1 MHRAPRPGRGR
12 EVREDM
18 RLPLFGDQRER
29 PGRRHRSVPR
39 VHKRRKTRPWVIVG
53 AGALLASAVGVVSAW
68 PALAEPP
75 TGDIRGDSHESVTD
89 SYIVVFKDKVPENG
103 TNSRADS
110 LARKYG
116 GHVGHRYQR
125 SLRGFEVSLTEQHAE
140 QLAADSD
147 VAYVQRNAVFQA
159 SDTQL
164 APPSWGLDRI
174 DQRAEPLDHSFTF
187 LSTAAGVHAYV
198 IDTGVRATHK
208 DFGGRVT
215 SGVDT
220 IDNDNDASDCNG
232 HGTHVAGTLGGSTFG
247 VAKGVQLVS
256 VRVLNCGGSGTTASV
271 VAGIEWV
278 TEHAIKPAVAN
289 LSLGGT
295 GDAAV
300 DAAVAESIA
309 SGVTYGVAAGNGARD
324 ACTVSPAR
332 VPAAITVGATD
343 PTDARASFS
352 NSGRCVDVYA
362 PGTAIT
368 SAWNASDTATNTV
381 SGTSMAA
388 PEVTG
393 DAALILAAN
402 PTWTPQQVRDKL
414 VADATAVAAGPLLFV
429 VNPPPPVN
437 GFSVT
442 APASTQVAA
451 GSTTTLTVR
460 TAVTSGVAQP
470 VGLRVVGL
478 PAGASAAP
486 ATPSVTAGGSD
497 AITIST
503 TNATQVGSYPLT
515 VTGTAGAVRHA
526 AKVTLTV
533 TAGPCTASSNATTP
547 VPDAGIAVYGSAT
560 ITGCGRIASST
571 ARVTVHVTHSYRGD
585 LIVDLVSPG
594 GTSYRLKDSST
605 TDGTANVDTTYTVN
619 LSTEAADGTWRLRVQ
634 DVFLGDTGTL
644 DSWALSV

>member
-1 MHRAPRPGRGR
+1 MIIGG
-12 EVREDM
+12 
-18 RLPLFGDQRER
+18 
-29 PGRRHRSVPR
+29 
-39 VHKRRKTRPWVIVG
+39 G
-53 AGALLASAVGVVSAW
+53 AVMATAVGVASAW

-75 TGDIRGDSHESVTD
+75 TGDIRGDSHEAVTD
-89 SYIVVFKDKVPENG
+89 SYIVVFKDDVTAGGADSK
-103 TNSRADS
+103 ADS
-110 LARKYG
+110 LARKYH
-116 GHVGHRYQR
+116 GHVGYRYQHT
-125 SLRGFEVSLTEQHAE
+125 LRGFEVSLSEQHAR
-140 QLAADSD
+140 QLAANSD
-147 VAYVQRNAVFQA
+147 VAYVQHNAVFRTN
-159 SDTQL
+159 DTQT

-174 DQRAEPLDHSFTF
+174 DQRAEPIDHSFTYP
-187 LSTAAGVHAYV
+187 STAATVHAYV
-198 IDTGVRATHK
+198 IDTGIRATHQ

-215 SGVDT
+215 TGVDT
-220 IDNDNDASDCNG
+220 VDNDNDASDCNG
-232 HGTHVAGTLGGSTFG
+232 HGTHVAATLGGSTYG

-300 DAAVAESIA
+300 DAAVADSIA
-309 SGVTYGVAAGNGARD
+309 SGVTYSVAAGNGARD

-343 PTDARASFS
+343 TADARASFS
-352 NSGRCVDVYA
+352 NSGSCVDVYA
-362 PGTAIT
+362 PGVAIT
-368 SAWNASDTATNTV
+368 SAWNSSDSATNTA

-414 VADATAVAAGPLLFV
+414 VADATPVPAGPLLYV
-429 VNPPPPVN
+429 VNPPPPSN
-437 GFSVT
+437 GFSVAAPST
-442 APASTQVAA
+442 AQVPA
-451 GSTTTLTVR
+451 GSTASLTVR

-470 VGLRVVGL
+470 VRLQVAGL
-478 PAGASAAP
+478 PSGATAAFG
-486 ATPSVTAGGSD
+486 TPTVTAGAGD
-497 AITIST
+497 ALTITT
-503 TNATQVGSYPLT
+503 TNATQVGSYPIT
-515 VTGTAGAVRHA
+515 ITGTAGGVTHT
-526 AKVTLTV
+526 AKVRLTV
-533 TAGPCTASSNATTP
+533 TAGPCTATSAVSTP
-547 VPDAGIAVYGSAT
+547 IPDAGIAVFGSAT

-571 ARVTVHVTHSYRGD
+571 AKITVHITHTYRGD

-594 GTSYRLKDSST
+594 GTSYRLKNSKT
-605 TDGTANVDTTYTVN
+605 TDGAANVDTTFTAN

-634 DVFLGDTGTL
+634 DVFLGDSGTL